1 MDDKTETFERHRR
14 RLFGLAYRMLGT
26 VGDAEDAVQDTW
38 LRWHRADAAKI
49 ETPEAWL
56 VTACTRLCIDRLR
69 AARTEREHYT
79 GTWLPEP
86 IIGPLIELEVAPA
99 PDMVPGEM
107 ADDLSMAL
115 LVVMERSE
123 ERRVGKECV
132 STCR

>member
-79 GTWLPEP
+79 GT
-86 IIGPLIELEVAPA
+86 
-99 PDMVPGEM
+99 
-107 ADDLSMAL
+107 
-115 LVVMERSE
+115 RSE
-123 ERRVGKECV
+123 EHTSELQSLMRISYAVFCLKKKTTP
-132 STCR
+132 SH